1 MSKKSNSFEMSQAI
15 SYTVPRLHTG
25 KEWYISFKA
34 FDPVEGS
41 LRLKR
46 IKLNHIQKITERRK
60 YAADLIDRLLDKLR
74 QGWSPFIESEG
85 GKAYSTFEETCELYK
100 RRILKYWKDD
110 IIREDTYVC
119 YMSYLRNLQQ
129 YNKKLKRPI
138 TYIYQLDR
146 TYINDFLEHIYIDR
160 ENSAQTRDNYLTWM
174 RVFARWLVKM
184 GYHKTVATDGI
195 DVLGKRSRKKTRT
208 VIPDD
213 QLIKLK
219 EYVSGHN
226 KHYLLACYL
235 LYYCFIR
242 PKEMSLIKIGDIS
255 IKNRTIFIPEDNS
268 KNRKSAVVTVN
279 VKILE
284 LMIDLGIFSHPG
296 DYYLFGSGYMPG
308 KEYRSEKQFRD
319 YWNHYVRKNLNFPSI
334 YKFYSLKDTGV
345 TTMLKQKIDNISV
358 RDQARHSSILMT
370 DTYTPHD
377 IQEAN
382 PVIEAFNTIF

>member
-1 MSKKSNSFEMSQAI
+1 MNLE
-15 SYTVPRLHTG
+15 TVL
-25 KEWYISFKA
+25 I
-34 FDPVEGS
+34 
-41 LRLKR
+41 
-46 IKLNHIQKITERRK
+46 KITERRK

-208 VIPDD
+208 IIPDD

-219 EYVSGHN
+219 DYVLGHN

-268 KNRKSAVVTVN
+268 KNRKSAVVTLN

-284 LMIDLGIFSHPG
+284 LMIDLDVFSNPG
-296 DYYLFGSGYMPG
+296 DYYLFGSKYMPG

-319 YWNHYVRKNLNFPSI
+319 YWNHYVRKYLKFPAI

-382 PVIEAFNTIF
+382 PIIEAFDTSF

>member
-60 YAADLIDRLLDKLR
+60 YAADLIDRLLEKLR

-85 GKAYSTFEETCELYK
+85 GKAYSTFDETCELYK

-219 EYVSGHN
+219 DYVSQHN

-268 KNRKSAVVTVN
+268 KNRKSAIVTVN